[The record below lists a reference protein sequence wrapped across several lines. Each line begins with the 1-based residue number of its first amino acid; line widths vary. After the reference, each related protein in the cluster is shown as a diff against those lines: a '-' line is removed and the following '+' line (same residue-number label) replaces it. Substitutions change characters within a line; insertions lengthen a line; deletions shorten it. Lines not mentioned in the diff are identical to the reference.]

1 MINFN
6 NGGGSS
12 ITLLI
17 ESYKAYKIS
26 KRMDELTEVMITEKK
41 IVDSSFGDW
50 DKVNAHLFKAKS
62 TMKALRVMNKKLSD
76 CKY

>member
-1 MINFN
+1 MTNFN
-6 NGGGSS
+6 NGEGS
-12 ITLLI
+12 LLI
-17 ESYKAYKIS
+17 RCIKSYKAYKIS
-26 KRMDELTEVMITEKK
+26 KRMDKLVKMMISEKK

-50 DKVNAHLFKAKS
+50 DKVNKYLFKAKS

>member
-6 NGGGSS
+6 NGNGSS

-26 KRMDELTEVMITEKK
+26 KRMDKLVKMMISEKK

-50 DKVNAHLFKAKS
+50 DKVNKYLFKAKS